1 MVSLMFES
9 IDNQKLVQFF
19 EANLTNY
26 LDLLSQMVSI
36 NSFTTN
42 SEGVN
47 TLGNLTVSIFE
58 KLGFEAERFQSAN
71 PFYGDHLVLTR
82 RARSREE
89 APTIGLVS
97 HLDTVFPPDDEK
109 RNNFFW
115 RIEGQRAF
123 GPGTVDIKGGT
134 VMIYMILNG
143 LQEFAAEL
151 YESIDWV
158 ILINSAE
165 EMLEPQFGTL
175 CREKLP
181 KDSLACLVF
190 EGGRLGKSTFT
201 VVTARKGMATF
212 RIVVEGRASHAG
224 SAHGKGA
231 NAIVQL
237 AHTISRIA
245 ELTDYGKGITYNTA
259 TIAGG
264 TVLNRVPHMAVAS
277 GEMRAFSPEVLEE
290 GLAQLRSLQNDV
302 QVQSSNGSYRCGVDV
317 NIMDQWRPW
326 PPNQATNRLFSVWQA
341 AGSDLGFE
349 VAFQERGGLSDGNWL
364 WDHVPTLDGL
374 GPSGGNAHCSERSE
388 DGRKEQEFV
397 NIKSFVP
404 KATLNTLAIIN
415 LIEARGK
422 E

>member
-1 MVSLMFES
+1 MFES

-19 EANLTNY
+19 ETNLPHY
-26 LDLLSQMVSI
+26 LELLSQMVSI
-36 NSFTTN
+36 NSFTSN

-47 TLGNLTVSIFE
+47 TLGDLTKGVFE
-58 KLGFEAERFQSAN
+58 EFGFEFERFPSEN
-71 PFYGDHLVLTR
+71 PFHGDHLVLTR
-82 RARSREE
+82 MARSMES

-97 HLDTVFPPDDEK
+97 HLDTVFPHDDEK
-109 RNNFFW
+109 KNHFYW

-134 VMIYMILNG
+134 VMISMIMDG
-143 LQEFAAEL
+143 LRVFAPE
-151 YESIDWV
+151 YFDNVNWI

-165 EMLEPQFGTL
+165 EMLEHQFGKL
-175 CREKLP
+175 CQNKLP

-190 EGGRLGKSTFT
+190 EGGRVHQSTFS
-201 VVTARKGMATF
+201 VVTARKGMATY

-237 AHTISRIA
+237 AHTITNIA
-245 ELTDYGKGITYNTA
+245 DLTDYWKGITFNTA
-259 TIAGG
+259 TVAGG

-277 GEMRAFSPEVLEE
+277 GEMRAFSPEVLEN
-290 GLAQLRSLQNDV
+290 GIALLRSLEDDI
-302 QVQSSNGSYRCGVDV
+302 QVQSSNGGFRCGIDV
-317 NIMDQWRPW
+317 TIMNQWRPW
-326 PPNQATNRLFSVWQA
+326 PPNQATNRLCSIWQE
-341 AGSDLGFE
+341 AGLELDYE
-349 VAFQERGGLSDGNWL
+349 VVSQERGGLSDGNWL
-364 WDHVPTLDGL
+364 WDHVPTIDGL

-397 NIKSFVP
+397 DINSFVP
-404 KATLNTLAIIN
+404 KATLNILAIIK
-415 LIEARGK
+415 LIEARSK

>member
-1 MVSLMFES
+1 MFES

-19 EANLTNY
+19 ETNLPHY
-26 LDLLSQMVSI
+26 LELLSQMVSI
-36 NSFTTN
+36 NSFTSN

-47 TLGNLTVSIFE
+47 TLGDLTKGVFE
-58 KLGFEAERFQSAN
+58 EFGFEFERFPSEN
-71 PFYGDHLVLTR
+71 PFHGDHLVLTR
-82 RARSREE
+82 MARSMES

-97 HLDTVFPPDDEK
+97 HLDTVFPHDDEK
-109 RNNFFW
+109 KNHFYW

-134 VMIYMILNG
+134 VMISMIMDG
-143 LQEFAAEL
+143 LRVFAPE
-151 YESIDWV
+151 YFDNVNWI

-165 EMLEPQFGTL
+165 EMLEHQFGKL
-175 CREKLP
+175 CQNKLP

-190 EGGRLGKSTFT
+190 EGGRVHQSTFS
-201 VVTARKGMATF
+201 VVTARKGMATY

-237 AHTISRIA
+237 AHTITNIA
-245 ELTDYGKGITYNTA
+245 DLTDYGKGITFNTA
-259 TIAGG
+259 TVAGG

-277 GEMRAFSPEVLEE
+277 GEMRAFSPEVLEN
-290 GLAQLRSLQNDV
+290 GIALLRSLEDDI
-302 QVQSSNGSYRCGVDV
+302 QVQSSNGGFRCGIDV
-317 NIMDQWRPW
+317 TIMNQWRPW
-326 PPNQATNRLFSVWQA
+326 PPNQATNRLCSIWQE
-341 AGSDLGFE
+341 AGLELDYE
-349 VAFQERGGLSDGNWL
+349 VVSQERGGLSDGNWL
-364 WDHVPTLDGL
+364 WDHVPTIDGL

-397 NIKSFVP
+397 DINSFVP
-404 KATLNTLAIIN
+404 KATLNILAIIK
-415 LIEARGK
+415 LIEARSK